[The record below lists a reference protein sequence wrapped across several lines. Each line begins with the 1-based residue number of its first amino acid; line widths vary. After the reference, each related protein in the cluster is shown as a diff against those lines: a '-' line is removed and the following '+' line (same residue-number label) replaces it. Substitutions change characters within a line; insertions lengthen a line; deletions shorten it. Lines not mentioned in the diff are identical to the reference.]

1 MSARDVIDGA
11 LAVALEGEFSGLAA
25 TADEL
30 ASVRNHILAALDA
43 AGPSEAMQQA
53 GVNAMAALGYVGA
66 NESEVT
72 AIWRA
77 MLAAAKGGE
86 R

>member
-1 MSARDVIDGA
+1 MSARA
-11 LAVALEGEFSGLAA
+11 LNGGDSPTAL
-25 TADEL
+25 TAFEAD
-30 ASVRNHILAALDA
+30 AILAALDA

-53 GVNAMAALGYVGA
+53 GVNAMAALGYVAA

-77 MLAAAKGGE
+77 MLAAAAKGGE